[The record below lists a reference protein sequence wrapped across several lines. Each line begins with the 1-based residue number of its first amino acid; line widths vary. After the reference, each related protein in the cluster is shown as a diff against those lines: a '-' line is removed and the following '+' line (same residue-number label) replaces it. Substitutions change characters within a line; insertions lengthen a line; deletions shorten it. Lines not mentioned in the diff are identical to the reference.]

1 MYQIKKVAIEVELFV
16 GEGSPLKGAIF
27 VTEEIS
33 SFVHIPRLEDFL
45 NREHRFIPFRHE
57 DGHFSLFNKDRIF
70 YLRSSEN
77 DHKFFE
83 EDLLLEPINV
93 AVHFSESTH
102 EEGVV
107 YPNMPVDQRRAS
119 DYFNQDSQFVPM
131 YQDGRKLI
139 VNSSQILY
147 FTDK

>member
-1 MYQIKKVAIEVELFV
+1 MYQIKKIAIDVELV
-16 GEGSPLKGAIF
+16 ANQTAPIKGSIF

-57 DGHFSLFNKDRIF
+57 DGHFSLFNKDRIYF
-70 YLRSSEN
+70 LRSSED

-83 EDLLLEPINV
+83 EDLLLEPIGVEVN
-93 AVHFSESTH
+93 FSESH
-102 EEGVV
+102 QEEGVI

-119 DYFNQDSQFVPM
+119 DYFNQEAQFVPM
-131 YQDGRKLI
+131 YKDGKKLI
-139 VNSSQILY
+139 VNTSQILY

>member
-16 GEGSPLKGAIF
+16 GKGETLKGAIF

-45 NREHRFIPFRHE
+45 NREQSFIPFRHE
-57 DGHFSLFNKDRIF
+57 DGHYSLFNKDRIY
-70 YLRSSEN
+70 YLRSSED

-83 EDLLLEPINV
+83 EDLLLEPISVEVNF
-93 AVHFSESTH
+93 HESVT
-102 EEGVV
+102 EKGVV

-119 DYFNQDSQFVPM
+119 DYFNQEHQFVPL
-131 YQDGRKLI
+131 YQDGKKLI
-139 VNSSQILY
+139 VNTTQIPY